1 MTFKLLHSDPS
12 YSTHRNTTIIPR
24 ARRNCTIT
32 LTSEMISVETLGSSL
47 ILKFDRDRF
56 DATNT
61 QMLAK
66 ALEGISLDSSNSILL
81 NFEKVKFIDSS
92 AIGVL
97 LAFYKSLPPEK
108 RSISILRPQPAV
120 ASMIEFLRLHH
131 VFPIES

>member
-1 MTFKLLHSDPS
+1 
-12 YSTHRNTTIIPR
+12 
-24 ARRNCTIT
+24 
-32 LTSEMISVETLGSSL
+32 MISVETLGSSL